1 MEGPGGASPG
11 VGAQTPE
18 PGGLEP
24 RASRKGLVCLPGAG
38 PPILPRQPRRGL
50 IPSRPQSPVR
60 PCAAERKEIHVG
72 KGGRVLRAG
81 SSCPESLLLSCRERG
96 RWWGA
101 ETPGCF
107 RCLCIVVGGRGRARC
122 PLPVSAPRVLLFSLR
137 DVVKGTCLLLL
148 SPARLWYCSR
158 EAVGGRTS
166 PGGVRLMNF
175 RGKRAGRS
183 CLGQTQPYFWN
194 WTRESGR
201 W

>member
-1 MEGPGGASPG
+1 MSAWSGSPHPP
-11 VGAQTPE
+11 APAPAWSDPFQTPVSSATLRCGE
-18 PGGLEP
+18 EGDPRGG
-24 RASRKGLVCLPGAG
+24 
-38 PPILPRQPRRGL
+38 
-50 IPSRPQSPVR
+50 
-60 PCAAERKEIHVG
+60 
-72 KGGRVLRAG
+72 GGVLRAG

-96 RWWGA
+96 RLWGA

-148 SPARLWYCSR
+148 SPSRLWYCSR